1 MSSSPPLLTCQGIR
15 KSFGARPLFAGLSFS
30 LHEGERVGVVGP
42 NGSGK
47 STFLSILAGR
57 ETPDAG
63 ERVLRRLTRLG
74 YVPQDPELA
83 RGKTVRETLLEALAD
98 ESETEEF
105 EKDQRVAEAISR
117 GGFAEPDQRVE
128 TLSGGWRKRL
138 AIVAQWMRRPDVLL
152 LDEPTN
158 HLDLDAVLWLESLL
172 GAARGAFVVV
182 SHDRYFLERVATRMV
197 EINRRYDQGVFEAR
211 GRYSDFLIEREAALA
226 SLAAQQDALANRVR
240 REIEWLRRG
249 PQGRQTKQQ
258 ARIKEAGQLI
268 DQLADVRERS
278 RERTADIRFS
288 ATERRTRK
296 LLETRGLAKGFGS
309 RAIVKD
315 LDLRI
320 SPATRLGLV
329 GANGSGKT
337 TLLRLIEGTL
347 APDAGE
353 ISRADGLRVVHFTQ
367 NRSTLDPDLPL
378 KKALAENGD
387 TVVYQDRSLHVA
399 SWAKRFLFASE
410 QLELPIGRLSG
421 GEQARVL
428 IAKLMLQ
435 PADLLI
441 LDEPTN
447 DLDIPTLEVLEDTL
461 LEFTGGLVLVTHD
474 RYLLDRVSSEL
485 LALDGAGGATLY
497 ADLDQWLA
505 ARPTK
510 TPAPASPRPVAP
522 RKAAAPRLTY
532 REQLEWDGME
542 GQILA
547 AEATVS
553 ACEAGIADPA
563 ISSDATELHH
573 RCLALEEAQLA
584 VRRLYDRWAELEAK
598 LASGAALQPGPCEAF
613 GIPPG

>member
-1 MSSSPPLLTCQGIR
+1 MSSAAPLLTCQGIR
-15 KSFGARPLFAGLSFS
+15 KSFGARPLFSGLSFS
-30 LHEGERVGVVGP
+30 LHEGDRVGVVGP

-57 ETPDAG
+57 ERPDAG

-83 RGKTVRETLLEALAD
+83 PGKTVREILLEALAD
-98 ESETEEF
+98 DPEAGEL
-105 EKDQRVAEAISR
+105 EKLQRVAEATSR
-117 GGFAEPDQRVE
+117 GGFAEPEQRVE

-138 AIVAQWMRRPDVLL
+138 AIVAQWVRRPDVLL

-158 HLDLDAVLWLESLL
+158 HLDLEAVLWLEALL
-172 GAARGAFVVV
+172 GTARGAFVVV

-197 EINRRYDQGVFEAR
+197 EINRRFDAGVFEAR
-211 GRYSDFLIEREAALA
+211 GRYSDFLIAREAALA
-226 SLAAQQDALANRVR
+226 SLAALQDALANRVR

-268 DQLADVRERS
+268 DQLADARERS

-288 ATERRTRK
+288 TTDRKTRK
-296 LLETRGLAKGFGS
+296 LLETRGLAKGFGP

-329 GANGSGKT
+329 GANGTGKT
-337 TLLRLIEGTL
+337 TLLRLLEGSL

-353 ISRADGLRVVHFTQ
+353 IVRADGLRVVHFTQ
-367 NRSTLDPDLPL
+367 NRSALDPELPL
-378 KKALAENGD
+378 KRALAENGD
-387 TVVYQDRSLHVA
+387 AVVYQGRPIHVA
-399 SWAKRFLFASE
+399 SWAKRFLFAPE

-428 IAKLMLQ
+428 IARLMLQ

-461 LEFTGGLVLVTHD
+461 LEFSGGMVLVTHD

-485 LALDGAGGATLY
+485 VALDGTGGAAFY

-505 ARPTK
+505 ARTTR
-510 TPAPASPRPVAP
+510 TPAPAPARPAIP
-522 RKAAAPRLTY
+522 KKTAAPKLTY
-532 REQLEWDGME
+532 REQLEWDAME
-542 GQILA
+542 GQILL
-547 AEATVS
+547 AEATV
-553 ACEAGIADPA
+553 AECEAGIADPA
-563 ISSDATELHH
+563 ISSDAAELQN
-573 RCLALEEAQLA
+573 RCEALHEAQ
-584 VRRLYDRWAELEAK
+584 VVVQRLYDRWAELEAK
-598 LASGAALQPGPCEAF
+598 LASS
-613 GIPPG
+613 